1 MKASIATSLIL
12 LFSLASAFGQRAT
25 GESQIT
31 TLRERSD
38 QFMTHVRDGDFA
50 SAFDHARTLP
60 LAISGDGLASLEEK
74 ATSQHSGILEVYGEI
89 LEVQYIGYNALADFL
104 LRFIYVVR
112 YESGLV
118 WWQLVFYRGSSAWL
132 LSIIRYNADAAALID
147 ITFR

>member
-12 LFSLASAFGQRAT
+12 LFSFTSAFGQRAT
-25 GESQIT
+25 GESEIT

-60 LAISGDGLASLEEK
+60 LAISSDRLATLEEK
-74 ATSQHSGILEVYGEI
+74 ATSQLSGILEVYGEI

-112 YESGLV
+112 YETHFV
-118 WWQLVFYRGSSAWL
+118 WWQLVYYRGASAWQ
-132 LSIIRYNADAAALID
+132 LSGIRYDDDSAALMD